1 MLLVMV
7 DGAVDDE
14 GIVAA
19 DILTPYFSLLILI
32 AFVGTFGYSR
42 HS

>member
-7 DGAVDDE
+7 DGAVGDE

-19 DILTPYFSLLILI
+19 DILTPFFSLLILI
-32 AFVGTFGYSR
+32 AFVGNSR